1 MSGYFAQE
9 KINLTKEISMMKLE
23 LSHDF
28 QLSVGTSSKGIKFD
42 REKYEKL
49 KSALANAT
57 LEIPLLGKLGWKF
70 LNGEVEILPRQN
82 GESSRRRSAGPYEK
96 SVSSAR
102 GTRERQEQAET
113 IWLRAQEDIDN
124 HIQNNTPRIPRAPT
138 HARNTSQAQKEKDN
152 KAYYEAMHEYTS
164 AQQLWITQKGKRGKK
179 PWNRTKMFKKKR
191 AKIKHEVINDPHRT
205 SSMQHPKA
213 STSSADWTR

>member
-96 SVSSAR
+96 SVSSA
-102 GTRERQEQAET
+102 GGIRERQEQAET
-113 IWLRAQEDIDN
+113 IWLRAQEDVDN
-124 HIQNNTPRIPRAPT
+124 HIQNNTPQIPTAPS
-138 HARNTSQAQKEKDN
+138 HARSISQAQKEKDN
-152 KAYYEAMHEYTS
+152 KAYYEAMHAYTS
-164 AQQLWITQKGKRGKK
+164 AQQLWIAQKARLDKVER
-179 PWNRTKMFKKKR
+179 
-191 AKIKHEVINDPHRT
+191 
-205 SSMQHPKA
+205 
-213 STSSADWTR
+213 